1 MEDNKK
7 ELNVML
13 DDAIR
18 DGIESLG
25 GATMTEYPDRV
36 DAVVKLYKLRLEEI
50 ENERSFMAKSDET
63 VDKERD
69 FQLRQEQI
77 SGEKSSRKLRFIADA
92 LGIAVPAV
100 VYVLCFRRGLKF
112 ESEGTFT
119 SQTVRGL
126 LSKLKI
132 H

>member
-1 MEDNKK
+1 MDNNK
-7 ELNVML
+7 ELHELL
-13 DDAIR
+13 DDVIR
-18 DGIESLG
+18 NELEGLD
-25 GATMTEYPDRV
+25 GATQSEHSDRV
-36 DAVVKLYKLRLEEI
+36 EAITKLYKLRLEEI
-50 ENERSFMAKSDET
+50 ENERAFMAKSDEI

-69 FQLRQEQI
+69 YQLRQEQVMD
-77 SGEKSSRKLRFIADA
+77 EKMSRRLRFVADA

>member
-1 MEDNKK
+1 MDNK
-7 ELNVML
+7 ELHELL
-13 DDAIR
+13 DDVIR
-18 DGIESLG
+18 NELEGLDGTTQSEHS
-25 GATMTEYPDRV
+25 DRV
-36 DAVVKLYKLRLEEI
+36 EAITKLYKLRLEEI
-50 ENERSFMAKSDET
+50 ENERAFMAKSDET

-69 FQLRQEQI
+69 YQLRREQVMD
-77 SGEKSSRKLRFIADA
+77 EKMSRRLRFVADA

>member
-1 MEDNKK
+1 MDNK
-7 ELNVML
+7 ELHELL

-18 DGIESLG
+18 NELAGLDGTTQSEHS
-25 GATMTEYPDRV
+25 ERV
-36 DAVVKLYKLRLEEI
+36 EAITKLYKLRLEEI
-50 ENERSFMAKSDET
+50 ENERAFMAKSDET

-69 FQLRQEQI
+69 YRLRQEQVMD
-77 SGEKSSRKLRFIADA
+77 EKMSRRLRFIADA

-100 VYVLCFRRGLKF
+100 VYILCFRRGLKF